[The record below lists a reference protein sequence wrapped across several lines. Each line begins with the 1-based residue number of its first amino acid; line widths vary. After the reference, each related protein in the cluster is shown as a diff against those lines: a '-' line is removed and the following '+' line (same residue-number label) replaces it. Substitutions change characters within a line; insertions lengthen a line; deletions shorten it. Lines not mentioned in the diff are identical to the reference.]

1 MKKNDSLNAVLKIFF
16 NVGKGKSICIVI
28 IYLIVSLIPSL
39 LLILNRDIFDS
50 FSNNMFSFKLISALM
65 LLYISLQILSKILS
79 LIQKKLMTIISHD
92 IQMKMQKEIQE
103 KMLKINYLEFDNSD
117 TFDLIQRV
125 SNNIPS
131 KCASSIFMILDII
144 GIGVQMF
151 TAIAILTGI
160 HWSIPII
167 LVLFT
172 IPYIFLYKKMCFD
185 NYFQEVNQ
193 GKKHRKNW
201 YLIKMLF
208 DKHFNK
214 ELKIYDCFEYLGNK
228 EKYINE
234 DLHHEN
240 YIIAKKYSLL
250 GVILD
255 IVKSFGKA
263 VCMIITIALIVYKNA
278 SISAF
283 TVLVQAMDSMQGCLM
298 NVFSKFRDF
307 GSLHLAFDDYKKFH
321 ALDDEINTVTSIQLD
336 RDTPLIKFKNVSFS
350 YPTKTNAL
358 NNVNLTIREGEKI
371 AIVGKNGS
379 GKTTLVN
386 VLLGFYKPL
395 SGDIEISGV
404 NLNDCIKDFRSRAVY
419 IMQNTPQYILSI
431 EDNIKMGTNIV
442 NSNVIEV
449 LGVNKIIDKAPDK
462 EHTLLGEENDDQ
474 YNISGG
480 EWAKLGIARNTQ
492 KIDPALFIMDEPTA
506 SLDPISESKI
516 FESFSSIT
524 NGKTTI
530 FISHRLGMVSLA
542 DRIIV
547 LDKGVIVE
555 QGSHDEL
562 IKRKGLYYDMYSEQ
576 IQLYERQDEM

>member
-1 MKKNDSLNAVLKIFF
+1 M
-16 NVGKGKSICIVI
+16 
-28 IYLIVSLIPSL
+28 
-39 LLILNRDIFDS
+39 
-50 FSNNMFSFKLISALM
+50 
-65 LLYISLQILSKILS
+65 
-79 LIQKKLMTIISHD
+79 
-92 IQMKMQKEIQE
+92 
-103 KMLKINYLEFDNSD
+103 
-117 TFDLIQRV
+117 
-125 SNNIPS
+125 
-131 KCASSIFMILDII
+131 
-144 GIGVQMF
+144 
-151 TAIAILTGI
+151 
-160 HWSIPII
+160 
-167 LVLFT
+167 
-172 IPYIFLYKKMCFD
+172 
-185 NYFQEVNQ
+185 
-193 GKKHRKNW
+193 
-201 YLIKMLF
+201 
-208 DKHFNK
+208 
-214 ELKIYDCFEYLGNK
+214 
-228 EKYINE
+228 
-234 DLHHEN
+234 
-240 YIIAKKYSLL
+240 
-250 GVILD
+250 D

-283 TVLVQAMDSMQGCLM
+283 TVLVQAMDSMQECLM

-336 RDTPLIKFKNVSFS
+336 RDKPLIKFKNVSFS

-358 NNVNLTIREGEKI
+358 NKMNLTIREGEKI

-404 NLNDCIKDFRSRAVY
+404 NLNDCIKDFRSRVVY

-442 NSNVIEV
+442 NSNIIEI
-449 LGVNKIIDKAPDK
+449 LGVNKIIDKAPDR

-492 KIDPALFIMDEPTA
+492 KIDPDLFIMDEPTA

-547 LDKGVIVE
+547 LDNGVIVE